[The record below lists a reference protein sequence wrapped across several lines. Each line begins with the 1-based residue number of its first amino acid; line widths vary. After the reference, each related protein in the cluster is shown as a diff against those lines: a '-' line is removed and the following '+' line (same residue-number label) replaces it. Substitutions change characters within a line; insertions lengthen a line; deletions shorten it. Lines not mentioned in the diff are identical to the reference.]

1 MKLSE
6 KHALVFHIL
15 FFALSIPILFF
26 PGNVSSGWRMF
37 ALVLGYNVGILLFAR
52 IWAHE
57 RWTDLW
63 FFLFPLSCLQ
73 IFPDW
78 FLSQI
83 LGVVEFPADGFP
95 KIGTVSGYMAGLWVI
110 PLFGST
116 FVSVRFR
123 KRFPEGPALQSY
135 LLGGLVAFV
144 VFLVSEE
151 VSYLIPVWFAK
162 NVWMID
168 HVAVY
173 VLAPEFILAVFACYA
188 YDVCSYSSLPEKI
201 LWAFLTMFVYLGALG
216 FFFLLL
222 EGSAK
227 VASSSAAPL

>member
-6 KHALVFHIL
+6 KHVLVFHIL
-15 FFALSIPILFF
+15 FFALSILVLFL
-26 PGNVSSGWRMF
+26 PGSVSSGWRMF
-37 ALVLGYNVGILLFAR
+37 SLVFVYNGGILLFAR
-52 IWAHE
+52 IWTHE

-63 FFLFPLSCLQ
+63 FFLFPLSCCLV
-73 IFPDW
+73 FPDW
-78 FLSQI
+78 FLSQV

-110 PLFGST
+110 PLFVST

-123 KRFPEGPALQSY
+123 KRFSDAPALQSY
-135 LLGGLVAFV
+135 LLGGLIAFV
-144 VFLVSEE
+144 FFLVSEE

-162 NVWMID
+162 NVWMFD

-188 YDVCSYSSLPEKI
+188 YEVCAYSSLSEKI

-222 EGSAK
+222 EGNK
-227 VASSSAAPL
+227 KIGSSSVSPI